1 MKIWCN
7 GLEKIAWRR
16 VERRDNMKED
26 DRKKKIPV
34 IEVRNLYKVYRIG
47 QNKVY
52 ALNGVDMTVYRGEFC
67 SIVGT
72 SGSGK
77 STMLNMLAGLE
88 KPTKGSIRIAGQ
100 NIEKLNENQLVK
112 FRREK
117 VGFIFQSFNLLG
129 TMNAVENVA
138 LPLSFRGVSRRVR
151 LKKASKM
158 LDLVGLKKQKKHKP
172 NQMSGGQQQRVG
184 VARALVVNPQ
194 IIFADEPTGNLD
206 SHTSAE
212 VMELMRKVVKEQNKT
227 LVMVTHDNHLATF
240 ADRIFH
246 IIDGKIV
253 KVEVRDHSHEG
264 SVTEAKTVEELTQE
278 KFTITEGQQVSE
290 KISDPFFET
299 QEVRE
304 QTEKIKSDQLQEEQ
318 EDSEERVEEDKI

>member
-1 MKIWCN
+1 
-7 GLEKIAWRR
+7 
-16 VERRDNMKED
+16 MKEEG
-26 DRKKKIPV
+26 RNEKIPV
-34 IEVRNLYKVYRIG
+34 IEVKNLYKVYRIG

-52 ALNGVDMTVYRGEFC
+52 ALNGVDMTVYKGEFC

-138 LPLSFRGVSRRVR
+138 LPLSFRGISRRVR

-158 LDLVGLKKQKKHKP
+158 LDLVGLKNHKKHKP

-227 LVMVTHDNHLATF
+227 LVMVTHDNHLAAF

-253 KVEVRDHSHEG
+253 KVEEKDHSQEG
-264 SVTEAKTVEELTQE
+264 VVTDTESAEELTQE
-278 KFTITEGQQVSE
+278 EFTMKDEQKLSE
-290 KISDPFFET
+290 KIEEELFTLQET
-299 QEVRE
+299 DKMESEQLQRE
-304 QTEKIKSDQLQEEQ
+304 QEKKEENN
-318 EDSEERVEEDKI
+318 EERVEEI

>member
-1 MKIWCN
+1 MV
-7 GLEKIAWRR
+7 EK
-16 VERRDNMKED
+16 E
-26 DRKKKIPV
+26 PV
-34 IEVRNLYKVYRIG
+34 IEVKNLYKIYTIG
-47 QNKVY
+47 QNKVR
-52 ALNGVDMTVYRGEFC
+52 ALNGVDMTIYKGEFC
-67 SIVGT
+67 AIVGT

-88 KPTKGSIRIAGQ
+88 KPTKGSIRIAGHQ
-100 NIEKLNENQLVK
+100 IEKLSEKQLVK

-138 LPLSFRGVSRRVR
+138 LPLAFRGIPKKVR
-151 LKKASKM
+151 LKKASAM
-158 LDLVGLKKQKKHKP
+158 LDLVGLKTRKKNRP

-184 VARALVVNPQ
+184 VARALVVNPE

-212 VMELMRKVVKEQNKT
+212 VMGLMRKVVTEQNKT

-253 KVEVRDHSHEG
+253 KIEERNQVEKQPAEG
-264 SVTEAKTVEELTQE
+264 ESIKEEAAGENPVEEKVE
-278 KFTITEGQQVSE
+278 AEG
-290 KISDPFFET
+290 
-299 QEVRE
+299 
-304 QTEKIKSDQLQEEQ
+304 
-318 EDSEERVEEDKI
+318 